1 MQKKKNSV
9 TSMQKLVIKNQLTV
23 WWLCAVTAKAVP
35 SDIPETDK
43 SCMNIHVYRTQTHST
58 VQHGTVHKW

>member
-1 MQKKKNSV
+1 
-9 TSMQKLVIKNQLTV
+9 MQKLVIKNQPTV
-23 WWLCAVTAKAVP
+23 WWLCVVAAKAVP

-43 SCMNIHVYRTQTHST
+43 SCMNIHVYRTQTHPT